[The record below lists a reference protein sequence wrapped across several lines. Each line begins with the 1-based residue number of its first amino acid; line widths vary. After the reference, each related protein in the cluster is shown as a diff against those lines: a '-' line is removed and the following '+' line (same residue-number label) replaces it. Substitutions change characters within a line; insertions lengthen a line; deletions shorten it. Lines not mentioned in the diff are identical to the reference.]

1 MTRSVSQ
8 RVAVIGAG
16 AWGTALARHL
26 ADKQI
31 SVRLWAH
38 EPEVVQAIEQRRE
51 NVVFLPGVQLP
62 STLTAT
68 DQLSD
73 AVAGADCVIFAVPS
87 HVARLVLSR
96 IGPLLPQSVPFVSAT
111 KGIEETTLKLMTQ
124 VMQEVLPSH
133 MRNSLM
139 VLSGPS
145 FASEVSQGKP
155 TALCLAGQDPG
166 AVKAIQALFMT
177 PTFRVYADDD
187 LIGVQLGGSL
197 KNVMALAAGV
207 VDGLE
212 LGHNARAALITRG
225 LAEMIRLGLAM
236 GADPRTFYGLSG
248 VGDLILTCTGPL
260 SRNHS
265 VGDGWERAN
274 GWTEFLRVCR
284 QWPKASAQ
292 PRQRWVWRN
301 DAGWTCRL
309 SRRSTRFSSPTN
321 PAVRQSVTSWS
332 AEPRK
337 KRPCHES
344 RSVAGVADG
353 GSAGRRGGAG
363 CAAPVAHAAV

>member
-124 VMQEVLPSH
+124 VMQDALPGH
-133 MRNSLM
+133 MRKSLM

-155 TALCLAGQDPG
+155 TALCLAGQDAG

-265 VGDGWERAN
+265 VGVRLGTGERLDGILASMQAVAEGVRTAKAALGLAQRCGVDMPIVQEVN
-274 GWTEFLRVCR
+274 AVLFADKSCR
-284 QWPKASAQ
+284 QAVGDLMERGAKEEKA
-292 PRQRWVWRN
+292 
-301 DAGWTCRL
+301 L
-309 SRRSTRFSSPTN
+309 S
-321 PAVRQSVTSWS
+321 
-332 AEPRK
+332 
-337 KRPCHES
+337 
-344 RSVAGVADG
+344 
-353 GSAGRRGGAG
+353 
-363 CAAPVAHAAV
+363 